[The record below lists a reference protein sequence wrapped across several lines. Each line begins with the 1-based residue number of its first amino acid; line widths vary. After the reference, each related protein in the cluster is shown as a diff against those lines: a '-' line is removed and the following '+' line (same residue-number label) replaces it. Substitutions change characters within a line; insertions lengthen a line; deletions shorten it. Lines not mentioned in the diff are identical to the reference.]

1 MNKRRIYVE
10 QGIYI
15 IVNNGKIS
23 GKCFEVAKRRKFH
36 RLPDAIRLFKILYN
50 NWSTVY
56 MYDTK
61 EGYMVE
67 FKGYTDDMEEA
78 IALRNKV
85 EAILEVLENEKE

>member
-1 MNKRRIYVE
+1 
-10 QGIYI
+10 
-15 IVNNGKIS
+15 
-23 GKCFEVAKRRKFH
+23 
-36 RLPDAIRLFKILYN
+36 
-50 NWSTVY
+50 